1 MTNPQLRA
9 LKNSA
14 QFLLFAHLFWDKFYS
29 VGDTVGA
36 SMLPTFNVSH
46 DWILISKLHTLGRGC
61 QVGDI
66 VSYAHPVYGP
76 KVSVIKRIIGM
87 PGDFVLKDP
96 TDGSN
101 DMLQVGALS
110 YEVQKLCL
118 RDVDFE
124 SVMYGGVG
132 AARTYMDNGR

>member
-1 MTNPQLRA
+1 MTTPQLRA

-14 QFLLFAHLFWDKFYS
+14 QFLLFAHLFWDKFYA

-36 SMLPTFNVSH
+36 SMLPTFNVTN

-61 QVGDI
+61 RVGDV
-66 VSYAHPVYGP
+66 VSYVHPVYGP

-87 PGDFVLKDP
+87 PGDFVVKDP

-101 DMLQVGALS
+101 DMLQVGS
-110 YEVQKLCL
+110 H
-118 RDVDFE
+118 
-124 SVMYGGVG
+124 
-132 AARTYMDNGR
+132 